1 MASLDT
7 HVVQR
12 RKKLTKKNNC
22 FAEKEERRLKEKGM
36 ISFLFSKQMGIWQV
50 LDFRT
55 VTTTRI
61 KKMT

>member
-12 RKKLTKKNNC
+12 REKKLTKQNNC
-22 FAEKEERRLKEKGM
+22 FAEKEEKGM

-50 LDFRT
+50 RDFRT
-55 VTTTRI
+55 VKTMRI
-61 KKMT
+61 KKMI